1 MKKLALVDYKNV
13 RDELLNDPEVKA
25 EYERL
30 RPEFE
35 VMCKLIKA
43 RKKAGLSQ
51 LELAEKLDL
60 QQPAI
65 ARFERGGYTSTSIS
79 KLSTIANA
87 LGYTMKISFSAKKD
101 VKKTGTTKKA
111 TTKVAKARQK

>member
-1 MKKLALVDYKNV
+1 MKKLELVDYKSF
-13 RDELLNDPEVKA
+13 REEALKDPEVRA

-65 ARFERGGYTSTSIS
+65 ARFERGGYATTSIS
-79 KLSTIANA
+79 KLSTIASA
-87 LGYTMKISFSAKKD
+87 LGYNLKVSFSAKKD
-101 VKKTGTTKKA
+101 AKGVTKKA
-111 TTKVAKARQK
+111 APKIAKKR